1 MRANISIIILSL
13 YFIFAH
19 CSPGSKKSSMET
31 DQSLL
36 HSEQDSLIDRR
47 PAVAG
52 SFYPG
57 NKDELLKEL
66 QVYYTHAVP
75 GQKYKHI
82 VAIIAP
88 HAGYVFSGQVAA
100 SAYNQLDTG
109 FRYKNIFVIGSS
121 HHASYDGASIYTEGN
136 FITPLGTAKVNL
148 FLAKELVARYPKV
161 FHDYPDVQ
169 RPEHSLEVQ
178 LPFLQYHYKD
188 QFTFVPILL
197 GTQNVESCKQIAEA
211 LKPYLDGDNLF
222 VISTD
227 FSHYPDYEDA
237 CRTDKITAQAI
248 EENSVSAFLEVLKS
262 NERKGTDNLLTSI
275 CGWTSML
282 SFLYM
287 TQNNPQVHFHLIQYM
302 NSGDTPYGDKQ
313 RVVGYNGMV
322 VTLDSRAESNTQKNK
337 DEAFS
342 LSQDDKEKLL
352 ELARITIKTY
362 LETGKVPSIEESSM
376 PAELRVKAGAFV
388 TLRENKELRGC
399 IGRFTSEEPL
409 YQVVQDMAIASST
422 RDTRFDPLTLKE
434 LPKITIEIS
443 VLTPMR
449 KIESINEIQLGRHGI
464 YIKKGMRGGTFLP
477 QVARETGWT
486 LEEFLGH
493 CAQDKAGLGW
503 DGWKDADIYVY
514 EAYAFAEGD

>member
-1 MRANISIIILSL
+1 MRTSIPIVILSL

-19 CSPGSKKSSMET
+19 CSPGSKKVPMET
-31 DQSLL
+31 DQSLH
-36 HSEQDSLIDRR
+36 HSGQDSLTDRK

-66 QVYYTHAVP
+66 QVYYAHAVP
-75 GQKYKHI
+75 GQKYKHV
-82 VAIIAP
+82 VAVIAP
-88 HAGYVFSGQVAA
+88 HAGYIYSGQVAA
-100 SAYNQLDTG
+100 SAYNQLDTA
-109 FRYKNIFVIGSS
+109 FRYQNIFIIGSS
-121 HHASYDGASIYTEGN
+121 HRASFEGASVYTEGN
-136 FITPLGTAKVNL
+136 FITPLGTARVNL
-148 FLAKELVARYPKV
+148 SLAKELVARYPRV

-178 LPFLQYHYKD
+178 LPFLQYLYKD

-197 GTQNVESCKQIAEA
+197 GTQDKETCQQIAVA
-211 LKPYLDGDNLF
+211 LKPYLDGNNLF

-248 EENSVSAFLEVLKS
+248 EENSVSAFLGTLKR
-262 NERKGTDNLLTSI
+262 NEQKGTNNLLTSI

-287 TQNNPQVHFHLIQYM
+287 TQDNPQVHYHLVQYM

-322 VTLDSRAESNTQKNK
+322 VTLDNESERETRKQQN
-337 DEAFS
+337 EAFT
-342 LSQDDKEKLL
+342 LSQDDRKRLL
-352 ELARITIKTY
+352 GLARNTIKTY
-362 LETGKVPSIEESSM
+362 LETGEVPSVEESSM
-376 PAELRVKAGAFV
+376 PAELKVKAGAFV

-422 RDTRFDPLTLKE
+422 RDTRFSPLTIKE
-434 LPKITIEIS
+434 LPTTRIEIS

-449 KIESINEIQLGRHGI
+449 KIESIKEIQLGRHGL
-464 YIKKGMRGGTFLP
+464 YIKKGMRAGTFLP
-477 QVARETGWT
+477 QVASETGWT

-503 DGWKDADIYVY
+503 DGWKDADIYIY
-514 EAYAFAEGD
+514 EAYAFSEGD